1 MKKPLAA
8 LVLAKMKKKPSRMES
23 DSSEEDDYSEEE
35 GEDMSGEGLRAAAED
50 VLAAFESKDSD
61 ALMEALKSFVE
72 QC

>member
-8 LVLAKMKKKPSRMES
+8 LVLAKMKKKPSEKEA
-23 DSSEEDDYSEEE
+23 DSSEDEYSEEE

-50 VLAAFESKDSD
+50 VMSAFESKDSD